1 MAPTP
6 PETGTAPGEKV
17 VGEAGDWT
25 DGETPEAIDPAAWCG
40 VPPDMVDAPSVSD
53 AACLPGGVADPPVA

>member
-1 MAPTP
+1 M
-6 PETGTAPGEKV
+6 